1 MGERSK
7 FSKEDILI
15 TNTHT
20 YIMEYYS
27 AINKN
32 KIMSFAATW
41 MDLEIAMLREII
53 QRKTNIIRYC
63 LYVETKKKQKNK
75 PKKRYK

>member
-1 MGERSK
+1 MKWLTKDYSPKYTTAHCSSIWKKKIKPPNNPIKKMGERSK

-32 KIMSFAATW
+32 KIMLFVA
-41 MDLEIAMLREII
+41 I
-53 QRKTNIIRYC
+53 
-63 LYVETKKKQKNK
+63 
-75 PKKRYK
+75 